1 MNDSNQTYPSPL
13 QQFADLAS
21 SDELDLAQMALLI
34 ALTEYPNLDIK
45 VERGYLDSLA
55 EGVSRRVEEEG
66 DLLGKANVLSEY
78 LFDEVGFSGDQEN
91 YYDPRNSYLNDVLE
105 RRRGIPITLSLVY
118 MEVGKRLGMDLEGV
132 GMPGHF
138 LVRVRSSQDEVLV
151 DPFHRGIFIS
161 EQECAIRLQQFVGE
175 TVSWD
180 RRYVDGVSDR
190 ELIMRKLR
198 NLLAIYSSRKDH
210 IRIKTLEEWMD
221 ALRVPNSDKY

>member
-13 QQFADLAS
+13 QQFADMAS
-21 SDELDLAQMALLI
+21 SDELDLTQMALLI

-55 EGVSRRVEEEG
+55 EGVSRRVEEQG

-118 MEVGKRLGMDLEGV
+118 MEVGKRL
-132 GMPGHF
+132 
-138 LVRVRSSQDEVLV
+138 
-151 DPFHRGIFIS
+151 
-161 EQECAIRLQQFVGE
+161 
-175 TVSWD
+175 
-180 RRYVDGVSDR
+180 
-190 ELIMRKLR
+190 
-198 NLLAIYSSRKDH
+198 
-210 IRIKTLEEWMD
+210 
-221 ALRVPNSDKY
+221 

>member
-13 QQFADLAS
+13 QQFADMAS
-21 SDELDLAQMALLI
+21 SDELDLTQMALLI

-55 EGVSRRVEEEG
+55 EGVSRRVEEQG

-138 LVRVRSSQDEVLV
+138 LVRVRSRQDEVLV
-151 DPFHRGIFIS
+151 DPFHRGILLS
-161 EQECAIRLQQFVGE
+161 EQECATRLQEIIGD
-175 TVSWD
+175 TVVWD
-180 RRYVDGVSDR
+180 RRYVSGVSDR
-190 ELIMRKLR
+190 ELITRKLR
-198 NLLAIYSSRKDH
+198 NLLAIYSSRNDYRRVNK
-210 IRIKTLEEWMD
+210 LEEWMNV
-221 ALRVPNSDKY
+221 LRVPNHDKN